1 MEREAFRTEVGNAIM
16 KVGLKRRVASEWD
29 ILGQSEEAELGG
41 RW

>member
-1 MEREAFRTEVGNAIM
+1 MKREAFRTEVGNAIM

-29 ILGQSEEAELGG
+29 ILSQSEEAELGG